1 MAEPCRECGNIHPQA
16 RGAICGG
23 TNTRYCAR
31 VRYEGCRNYEPL
43 GKRWLRSS
51 AAALKVLAAAMA
63 TGRYK
68 RGDVLMA
75 ADYYDP
81 EVIYEIVRC

>member
-1 MAEPCRECGNIHPQA
+1 MNCPTCKKEHPRA
-16 RGAICGG
+16 VGAICGG

-31 VRYEGCRNYEPL
+31 VRYEGHRNYEPL

-51 AAALKVLAAAMA
+51 GAALKQLAASMA

-75 ADYYDP
+75 SDYYDP
-81 EVIYEIVRC
+81 EPVYEIVRR